1 MYTVAGIWHVRIL
14 QQTQLVLDILGPPE
28 VWLLISLTLV
38 WSLPP
43 EGMLTLNPLLC
54 YTVGQV
60 CVSEENM

>member
-1 MYTVAGIWHVRIL
+1 MYTVEGIWHVRIL
-14 QQTQLVLDILGPPE
+14 QQPQLVLDILGPPE
-28 VWLLISLTLV
+28 VWLLTSLTLV

-43 EGMLTLNPLLC
+43 EGMLTLNPLLY